1 MTRSSTAQQRLRQ
14 LLSPGKRPMTR
25 TRRCTSPRERS
36 SRFVERSRRRRWKR
50 VAQVDAEGGQVLRQ
64 AGGGAWVL
72 ALQLADQAPQ
82 TCFRL
87 LRRGGAVE
95 RGPVGGLD
103 PSADASS
110 FRQLGQDVAQAVDAA
125 LAVGLWP
132 ELLDSPYQPRRA
144 VGHRPP
150 G

>member
-14 LLSPGKRPMTR
+14 LLWEAADDPHAALHLAQRALEQIRR
-25 TRRCTSPRERS
+25 TQPPAQ
-36 SRFVERSRRRRWKR
+36 VER

-103 PSADASS
+103 PSADVFS

-125 LAVGLWP
+125 ALAG
-132 ELLDSPYQPRRA
+132 
-144 VGHRPP
+144 RPP
-150 G
+150 PQPPPQPCPPPA

>member
-1 MTRSSTAQQRLRQ
+1 MASKPQGLPANFYSTAETRS
-14 LLSPGKRPMTR
+14 
-25 TRRCTSPRERS
+25 
-36 SRFVERSRRRRWKR
+36 
-50 VAQVDAEGGQVLRQ
+50 
-64 AGGGAWVL
+64 AWVL

-103 PSADASS
+103 PSADVFS

-125 LAVGLWP
+125 ALAVGLRP

-144 VGHRPP
+144 VGH
-150 G
+150 